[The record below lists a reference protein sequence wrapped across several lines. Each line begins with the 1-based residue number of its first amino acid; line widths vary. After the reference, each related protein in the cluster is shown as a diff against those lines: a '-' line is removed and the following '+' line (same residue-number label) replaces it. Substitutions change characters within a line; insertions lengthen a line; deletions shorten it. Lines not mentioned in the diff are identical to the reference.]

1 MKNYGILVA
10 AIILLSACAQS
21 PEGTKTEAGEAKEAK
36 NLIDEGTKY
45 KVDPYNSLVNWLGTK
60 PGGEHYGTVKVSG
73 GEITVVDNDLASGS
87 FEIDLTTIVNFDL
100 EDEQFNTRLVNHLKS
115 EDFFYTDSFPKASFE
130 IVDVEKL
137 DGEANLD
144 DDTFTATHRI
154 TGNLTMRGTTKSI
167 SFDAEV
173 DVKDNSIAARTEQ
186 FVLDRTEWGVN
197 FKSKKIFSQL
207 QDDFIHDE
215 MGISIELNAAK
226 V

>member
-1 MKNYGILVA
+1 MKNNV
-10 AIILLSACAQS
+10 IILSAVFVLASCAQS

-36 NLIDEGTKY
+36 NLIDEGTRY

-73 GEITVVDNDLASGS
+73 GEITVVDDEIASGS
-87 FEIDLTTIVNFDL
+87 FEIDLTTIVDL
-100 EDEQFNTRLVNHLKS
+100 DIENEEFNTKLVNHLKS
-115 EDFFYTDSFPKASFE
+115 EDFFYVDSFPKATFE
-130 IVDVEKL
+130 IVEVEKL
-137 DGEANLD
+137 NGQANLED
-144 DDTFTATHRI
+144 DAFTPTHAI

-173 DVKDNSIAARTEQ
+173 DMSGNSIAAKTDQ
-186 FVLDRTEWGVN
+186 FVLDRTNWGVN

-207 QDDFIHDE
+207 KDEFIHDE

-226 V
+226 S